1 MPVSAS
7 SSSPGDRPGF
17 GALLPYWQVTLAA
30 FSGWFLDA
38 FDQTALMFTL
48 PDIARDFGCTL
59 AALGSV
65 FLAQALGRAV
75 GNTGWG
81 WLSDRFGR
89 KPAFTLGILF
99 FALFAALTGTT
110 HSITTLVIIQFLFGI
125 GFGGEWT
132 ASATLLMESVPGP
145 LRPLAS
151 ATMMA
156 GYEVGYMAAAG
167 AQALI
172 LPHHGWRMMFF
183 IGLLPALLI
192 IFVRLR
198 VKESP
203 IWLAAQEEK
212 KKRNGQAPSEPATS
226 FWQTVRQFWNGA
238 AFQAVAFMCF
248 LEFQKAALYTF
259 YPTILR
265 DSHHL
270 SPQLIFWPVSLYC
283 LGSLTGKILCGALAT
298 RFGEGLVMR
307 VALVGVMLLIVPFLS
322 AGPWV
327 ILLASAFF
335 IGAAA
340 SGVYALVPHYLS
352 QRFPDAGRSAGMGT
366 SYAVGS
372 LGQGVAGRLVPSLA
386 PLMAGGLPVAATVC
400 VLSGTF
406 ISIGITLFRPKDVQ
420 DF

>member
-7 SSSPGDRPGF
+7 SSSPGGRPGF
-17 GALLPYWQVTLAA
+17 SALLPYWQVTLAA

-38 FDQTALMFTL
+38 FDQTTLMFTL

-110 HSITTLVIIQFLFGI
+110 HSITTLVITQFLFGI

-156 GYEVGYMAAAG
+156 GYEIGYMAAAG

-172 LPHHGWRMMFF
+172 LPHHGWRVMFF

-192 IFVRLR
+192 FFIRFR

-203 IWLAAQEEK
+203 LWLAAQEEK
-212 KKRNGQAPSEPATS
+212 KRQHDQAPAEPAAS
-226 FWQTVRQFWNGA
+226 FWQTARQFWNGA
-238 AFQAVAFMCF
+238 AFQAIAFMCF

-259 YPTILR
+259 YPAILR
-265 DSHHL
+265 DNHHL
-270 SPQLIFWPVSLYC
+270 SPQLIFWPVALYC
-283 LGSLTGKILCGALAT
+283 LGSLAGKILCGALAT

-307 VALVGVMLLIVPFLS
+307 VALGAVMLLIIPFLT
-322 AGPWV
+322 AGPWA

-340 SGVYALVPHYLS
+340 SGIYALVPHYLS

-386 PLMAGGLPVAATVC
+386 PLLAGGLPASAILC
-400 VLSGTF
+400 VLSGSF
-406 ISIGITLFRPKDVQ
+406 ISLGITVFRPKDVQ

>member
-212 KKRNGQAPSEPATS
+212 KKRNGQAPSEPAAS

>member
-7 SSSPGDRPGF
+7 SPSPDDRPGF
-17 GALLPYWQVTLAA
+17 SALLPYWQVTLAA

-48 PDIARDFGCTL
+48 PDIAKDFGCTL

-110 HSITTLVIIQFLFGI
+110 HSITMLVIIQFLFGI

-132 ASATLLMESVPGP
+132 ASATLLMESVPAP

-151 ATMMA
+151 ATMMS

-172 LPHHGWRMMFF
+172 LPHYGWRIMFF

-192 IFVRLR
+192 IFIRFN

-203 IWLAAQEEK
+203 LWLAAQEEK
-212 KKRNGQAPSEPATS
+212 KNRRAEGTKQASTP
-226 FWQTVRQFWNGA
+226 FWATVRQFWNGA

-307 VALVGVMLLIVPFLS
+307 VALIGVMLLIVPFLS
-322 AGPWV
+322 AGPWA

-352 QRFPDAGRSAGMGT
+352 QRFPDANRSAGMGT

-386 PLMAGGLPVAATVC
+386 PLVSGLPIAAILC
-400 VLSGTF
+400 VLSGTLV
-406 ISIGITLFRPKDVQ
+406 SIGITLFRPKDVQ
-420 DF
+420 NF

>member
-7 SSSPGDRPGF
+7 SHQNEHPRF
-17 GALLPYWQVTLAA
+17 AALLPYWQVTLAA

-48 PDIARDFGCTL
+48 PDIAKDFGCSL
-59 AALGSV
+59 AMLGSV

-89 KPAFTLGILF
+89 KPAFTLGVLF

-110 HSITTLVIIQFLFGI
+110 HHLLSLIIIQFLFGI

-132 ASATLLMESVPGP
+132 ASATLLMESVPAP

-151 ATMMA
+151 ATMMS
-156 GYEVGYMAAAG
+156 GYEIGYMAAAG

-172 LPHHGWRMMFF
+172 LPHYSWRLIFF
-183 IGLLPALLI
+183 IGLLPALLV
-192 IFVRLR
+192 IFIRLG
-198 VKESP
+198 VAESP
-203 IWLAAQEEK
+203 LWLATQEK
-212 KKRNGQAPSEPATS
+212 KKHATHTPPTTEKGPSLWHIIRA
-226 FWQTVRQFWNGA
+226 FWNGA

-265 DSHHL
+265 EHHHL
-270 SPQLIFWPVSLYC
+270 SPQLIFWPVALYC
-283 LGSLTGKILCGALAT
+283 LGSFSGKILCGALAA
-298 RFGEGLVMR
+298 RFGEARIMR
-307 VALVGVMLLIVPFLS
+307 LALLTVMLLIIPFLN
-322 AGPWV
+322 AGPWA
-327 ILLASAFF
+327 ILLASAFL

-352 QRFPDAGRSAGMGT
+352 QRFPNERRSAGMGT

-372 LGQGVAGRLVPSLA
+372 LGQGLAGRIVPALGPLVAG
-386 PLMAGGLPVAATVC
+386 LPIAATIC
-400 VLSGTF
+400 VLAGTMM
-406 ISIGITLFRPKDVQ
+406 SIGVTFFRPKDVQ
-420 DF
+420 NF

>member
-110 HSITTLVIIQFLFGI
+110 HSITTLVIIQFMFGI

-212 KKRNGQAPSEPATS
+212 KKRNGQAPSEPAAS